1 MTAQLFVI
9 APKTMHFAPTK
20 GPINLQHN
28 KNTTNCPQNT
38 PPNQMQ
44 CPTKSTKKQD
54 QIVCQLGL
62 ADLFCKV

>member
-28 KNTTNCPQNT
+28 KNTTNCPKTHHQ
-38 PPNQMQ
+38 
-44 CPTKSTKKQD
+44 TKCNAHQKAQKKQD